1 MSTEARRR
9 SPKRAAVIEAATEE
23 FLTHGFEGTSMDRI
37 AETAGVSKRTV
48 YDHFPSKEDL
58 FQAISHEILDRV
70 EQMPAHAYSSEAPL
84 ADQLLRIGNTFA
96 DTITSPAFM
105 KLSRVVI
112 ARFIQAPDLGQ
123 RTEKAHNRLRRDMIA
138 LFKAG
143 RKDGRLRITNP
154 ERAAV
159 QFCGLIK
166 ESAFWPQLMAGQK
179 PLSQRERRAVV
190 GTAVE
195 MFLSY
200 YYSGDDSEPRRPLA
214 SGAS

>member
-1 MSTEARRR
+1 MGTEARRR

-37 AETAGVSKRTV
+37 AETARVSKRTV

-58 FQAISHEILDRV
+58 FQAISHEILERV
-70 EQMPAHAYSSEAPL
+70 EQMPAHAYSAEEPL
-84 ADQLLRIGNTFA
+84 EDQLIRIGNDFA
-96 DTITSPAFM
+96 DTITSQAFM

-112 ARFIQAPDLGQ
+112 ARFIQAPELGQ
-123 RTEKAHNRLRRDMIA
+123 RTAKAHGRLRRDMIA
-138 LFKAG
+138 LFKEG
-143 RKDGRLRITNP
+143 RKDGRLRLTKP

-166 ESAFWPQLMAGQK
+166 EAAFWPELMAGQK

-190 GTAVE
+190 SSAVD
-195 MFLSY
+195 MFLKY
-200 YYSGDDSEPRRPLA
+200 YQV
-214 SGAS
+214 

>member
-1 MSTEARRR
+1 MATAARRR

-23 FLTHGFEGTSMDRI
+23 FLTHGFGGTSMDRI

-58 FQAISHEILDRV
+58 FRAISYEILERV
-70 EQMPAHAYSSEAPL
+70 DQMPSHTYSTEQPL
-84 ADQLLRIGNTFA
+84 ETQLLQIGNSFA
-96 DTITSPAFM
+96 DTITSQAFM

-112 ARFIQAPDLGQ
+112 ARFIQSPELGQ
-123 RTEKAHNRLRRDMIA
+123 RTANAHGRLRRDMIS

-154 ERAAV
+154 ERAAA

-166 ESAFWPQLMAGQK
+166 EIAFWPELMAGQK
-179 PLSQRERRAVV
+179 PLSKRERRA
-190 GTAVE
+190 AVSSAVDI
-195 MFLSY
+195 FLSY
-200 YYSGDDSEPRRPLA
+200 YRTR
-214 SGAS
+214 